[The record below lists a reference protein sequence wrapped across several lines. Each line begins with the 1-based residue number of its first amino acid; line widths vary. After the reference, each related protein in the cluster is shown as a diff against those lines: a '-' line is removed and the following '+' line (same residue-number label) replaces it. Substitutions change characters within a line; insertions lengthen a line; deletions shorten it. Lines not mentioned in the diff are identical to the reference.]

1 MANPREQSSEES
13 SDSASSNN
21 FSIYTEISSQEQDL
35 QNL

>member
-1 MANPREQSSEES
+1 MANTREESSEEPS
-13 SDSASSNN
+13 YSASSNN